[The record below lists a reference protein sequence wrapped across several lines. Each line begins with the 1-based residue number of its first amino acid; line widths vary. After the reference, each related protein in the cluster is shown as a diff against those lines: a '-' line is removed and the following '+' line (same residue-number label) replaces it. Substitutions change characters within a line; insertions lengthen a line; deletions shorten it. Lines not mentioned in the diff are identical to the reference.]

1 MRTVSQQ
8 TTTSGPSGSAPVPT
22 VGSSILDELLYY
34 ACEALQLTP
43 TLYEQAETHYRGAA
57 NWIGDVGSWFYNY
70 DPDIFSQG
78 SFRIGTTTKP
88 IFQNEFDLDFV
99 LQLAMNFR
107 IDPLRLLDELENRLL
122 ANKTYAPMVER
133 LNRCVRLNYADKFH
147 LDILPA
153 VPDGEG
159 TRIAV
164 PDRKLAGWKS
174 SDPKAYAAW
183 FQSRCVQRA
192 VRFDKAAQIEPLRP
206 FATAAQK
213 AVLQQVVQLSKRCR
227 DRYPVFIK
235 DCKLSPRSIVLTTL
249 AAESYSGSDSTAV
262 AIYGVVHTL
271 RAQFASNRTPI
282 EVWNPVNSLEL
293 LSEQWDSDPT
303 AYAQYGRWLDS
314 FASDLDKLL
323 AAKTVPDIQRQLAV
337 LFGDGI
343 AHDAIIK
350 HASRTDDLRKAGDL
364 KVSTAGALM
373 TGSGAAA
380 AVRPNTFYGD
390 ED

>member
-1 MRTVSQQ
+1 MRTLSQH
-8 TTTSGPSGSAPVPT
+8 TTPIAAARSAPIPT

-43 TLYEQAETHYRGAA
+43 TLYTEAETHYRAAA
-57 NWIGDVGSWFYNY
+57 NWIGREDSWFYNY
-70 DPDIFSQG
+70 DPDIFPQG

-88 IFQNEFDLDFV
+88 IFRNEFDLDFV
-99 LQLAMNFR
+99 LQLAMGLR
-107 IDPLRLLDELENRLL
+107 IDPLRLLDELEKRLR

-133 LNRCVRLNYADKFH
+133 LNRCVRLNYANRFH

-153 VPDGEG
+153 VPDGAG
-159 TRIAV
+159 TRVAV

-174 SDPKAYAAW
+174 SDPKGYAAW
-183 FQSRCVQRA
+183 FESRCVQREA
-192 VRFDKAAQIEPLRP
+192 RMDKAAQIEPLRP

-213 AVLQQVVQLSKRCR
+213 VVLQQVVQLSKRCR
-227 DRYPVFIK
+227 DRYPVFVK
-235 DCKLSPRSIVLTTL
+235 DCKLSPRSIVFTTL
-249 AAESYSGSDSTAV
+249 AAESYRGSDSAAV
-262 AIYGVVHTL
+262 AIYGVLHTL
-271 RAQFASNRTPI
+271 RAQFASSTTPI

-293 LSEQWDSDPT
+293 LSEQWDT
-303 AYAQYGRWLDS
+303 NLEAYAQYGRWLDS
-314 FASDLDKLL
+314 FASDWDKLL
-323 AAKTVPDIQRQLAV
+323 AAKTVPDIQRQLAA

-364 KVSTAGALM
+364 KVSNAGVLM

-390 ED
+390 EG